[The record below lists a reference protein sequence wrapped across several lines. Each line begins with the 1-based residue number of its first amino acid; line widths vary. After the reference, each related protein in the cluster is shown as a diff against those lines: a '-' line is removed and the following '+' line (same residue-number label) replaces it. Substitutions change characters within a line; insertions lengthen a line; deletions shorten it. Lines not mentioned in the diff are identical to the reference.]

1 MSEALSLSKPTVH
14 GLVRTLLARGF
25 VTQDPESKKYQ
36 MPSIFSVTAGR
47 IIPKCFSEKE
57 GNDYVAATLN
67 SILSAYFVET
77 SLKTSLNILHEE
89 NTHESNR
96 SDFTIV

>member
-1 MSEALSLSKPTVH
+1 
-14 GLVRTLLARGF
+14 
-25 VTQDPESKKYQ
+25 
-36 MPSIFSVTAGR
+36 
-47 IIPKCFSEKE
+47 
-57 GNDYVAATLN
+57 VAATLN